1 MVPANMKNLIR
12 NLLFSTLL
20 IVASVAYGAGVAPM
34 DVTVSGPGGKV
45 AYKGKTDA
53 SGTFSTPKLAP
64 GNYIVQFNSPGLKAG
79 QYAVVV
85 SAGKKKVSADA
96 VIGDKFA
103 KGGVA
108 MKVDVDSGLNITGK
122 VALSGGET
130 RPGMVWIPKQIG
142 SNLPA
147 HWAPAD
153 SAEAKA
159 AKAAGTISKQDIMD
173 KQSEGISGAGLGR

>member
-85 SAGKKKVSADA
+85 SAGKKKVTADA
-96 VIGDKFA
+96 IIGDKFA

-108 MKVDVDSGLNITGK
+108 MRVDVGAGLNITGQ
-122 VALSGGET
+122 VALAGGAV
-130 RPGMVWIPKQIG
+130 RPGMVWIPPMLG
-142 SNLPA
+142 SNRPG
-147 HWAPAD
+147 HWAEEG
-153 SAEAKA
+153 SAEAVE
-159 AKAAGTISKQDIMD
+159 SKNRSNVGRGQIQGIQDKGVGM
-173 KQSEGISGAGLGR
+173 GGG

>member
-1 MVPANMKNLIR
+1 MNPIR
-12 NLLFSTLL
+12 NLLLFALL

-34 DVTVSGPGGKV
+34 NVTVSGPSGKV

-53 SGTFSTPKLAP
+53 NGMFATPKLAP

-79 QYAVVV
+79 QYALVV

-108 MKVDVDSGLNITGK
+108 MRVDVGAGLNISGQ
-122 VALSGGET
+122 VALSGGAV
-130 RPGMVWIPKQIG
+130 RPGMVWIPQMLG
-142 SNLPA
+142 SNRPG
-147 HWAPAD
+147 HWVEEGSP
-153 SAEAKA
+153 EAVE
-159 AKAAGTISKQDIMD
+159 SKNRGNVSKGQIQAIQDKGVGM
-173 KQSEGISGAGLGR
+173 GGG